1 MGQADRFD
9 VIFFGTL
16 VLFVWALVTDMR
28 VPAAADDQDKS
39 VRDQIQQLK
48 ERIERL
54 EQERQYAEIGQRR
67 FITNRM
73 GTFLELARV

>member
-28 VPAAADDQDKS
+28 VPAAADAQDKS

-67 FITNRM
+67 FSTNRM
-73 GTFLELARV
+73 GTFLELTRV

>member
-9 VIFFGTL
+9 VIFFGT
-16 VLFVWALVTDMR
+16 VALFVWALVTDMR
-28 VPAAADDQDKS
+28 LPAAADDQDKS

-54 EQERQYAEIGQRR
+54 EQERKYAEIGQRC

-73 GTFLELARV
+73 GTFLEPTRV